1 MDQCSSV
8 PFPLSALGLDV
19 EDKSGLLHYI
29 MYAAMITLSAAVM
42 VVPYYSGRQPWW
54 WSPTTVVGSRDGGH
68 LLQW

>member
-1 MDQCSSV
+1 MDQYSSV

-42 VVPYYSGRQPWW
+42 VVPYYSGRQP
-54 WSPTTVVGSRDGGH
+54 
-68 LLQW
+68 